1 MSRKLPQLHV
11 SDFVAAQ
18 ANCVNR
24 ARLSGS
30 PNATNRAHPGT
41 NSGAQSFQGLEVF
54 LMLELGPKARR
65 FLLYLLVGSLALGA
79 VGCKPPIAL
88 GPKEAAA
95 SDRPR
100 AKNPTVSVTN
110 LSALVDGNTAFAF
123 DLYQVLR
130 KAGTGNLFYSP
141 YSISQALAMAYAG
154 ARGETETQMAATLRF
169 LLAQEALHKAFN
181 GLDQALTSRGQG
193 AAGKDGKGFR
203 LNIVN
208 AIWGQQDHPWLP
220 AFLDTLAENYGAGIR
235 LVDYVKDPEAAR
247 VRINDWVARQTEQ
260 RIKDLIA
267 KGMIDQMTRLVLTNA
282 IYFNA
287 AWQVPFNKDAT
298 APGSWTLLDGSKITV
313 PMMTQSENLGYA
325 SGNGYQAVELPYS
338 GGELSMVIMLPDAG
352 RFEEFEGRL
361 DAALLDQILDD
372 ITYQQLR
379 LTMPKFKFEGE
390 FSLGDILSALG
401 MPIAF
406 SDSADFSGMTGKR
419 DLCISEVLHKSFVA
433 VDEAGTEAAAA
444 TAVIMRLTSMPA
456 EPRPVAVDR
465 PFVFLIRD
473 VETGAVLFLGRV
485 LTPAQ

>member
-1 MSRKLPQLHV
+1 
-11 SDFVAAQ
+11 
-18 ANCVNR
+18 
-24 ARLSGS
+24 
-30 PNATNRAHPGT
+30 
-41 NSGAQSFQGLEVF
+41 
-54 LMLELGPKARR
+54 
-65 FLLYLLVGSLALGA
+65 LLLIMALALGA

-88 GPKEAAA
+88 GPREAAA

-100 AKNPTVSVTN
+100 AKNPAVSATN

-123 DLYQVLR
+123 DLYQALR

-141 YSISQALAMAYAG
+141 YSISQALAMTYAG

-169 LLAQEALHKAFN
+169 LLAQETLHKAFN

-208 AIWGQQDHPWLP
+208 AIWGQHDHPWLP

-287 AWQVPFNKDAT
+287 AWRVPFDKDAT
-298 APGSWTLLDGSKITV
+298 APGPWTLLDGTKVTV
-313 PMMTQSENLGYA
+313 PMMAQSGLLGYA
-325 SGNGYQAVELPYS
+325 SGNGYQAVELPYD
-338 GGELSMVIMLPDAG
+338 GGELSMVILLPDAG
-352 RFEEFEGRL
+352 RFEEFEGWL
-361 DAALLDQILDD
+361 DAALLDQILNDMRQQL
-372 ITYQQLR
+372 QQLR

-390 FSLGDILSALG
+390 FSLGDILSAIG

-419 DLCISEVLHKSFVA
+419 DLCISEVVHKSFVA

-456 EPRPVAVDR
+456 EPRAVAIDR
-465 PFVFLIRD
+465 PFVFLVRD
-473 VETGAVLFLGRV
+473 METGAVLFLGRV
-485 LTPAQ
+485 MNPAS